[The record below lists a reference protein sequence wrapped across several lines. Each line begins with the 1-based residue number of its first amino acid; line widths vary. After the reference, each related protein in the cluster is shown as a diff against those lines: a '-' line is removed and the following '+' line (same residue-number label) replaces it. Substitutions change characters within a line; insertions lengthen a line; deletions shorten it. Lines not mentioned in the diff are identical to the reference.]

1 MTGQTGEI
9 GYDVADGVAVIE
21 IAHGELN
28 TLTPEMH
35 RRMHEVLIEFLGDP
49 AVRCGVLTGRGLRA
63 FCAGDDLR
71 ATAPEPEEPVD
82 AVLAEL
88 TPHHQ
93 RGGAEESWQWEYDV
107 LQLARHKPIVGAV
120 TGWCLG
126 GGFAYLMRLTDLR
139 VAGESARFG
148 LPEIRYGMAGMGGT
162 LRLWRELPPLV
173 ANAMLLTGEPIDAR
187 EAHRVHLV
195 NEVVADEEAIPRAR
209 ALARRI
215 AEHPPLSVRLE
226 MEALEQASEMSRA
239 EAVRYGDRIYQL
251 QRLALGESDLE
262 SYESRRTRSHR
273 AEGQ

>member
-1 MTGQTGEI
+1 MTGEI
-9 GYDVADGVAVIE
+9 GYSVEDGVAVIE

-35 RRMHEVLIEFLGDP
+35 RRMHEVLTEFLGDP
-49 AVRCGVLTGRGLRA
+49 GVRSGVLTGRGLRA
-63 FCAGDDLR
+63 FSAGDDLK
-71 ATAPEPEEPVD
+71 ATAPEPNAPVD
-82 AVLAEL
+82 ALLAEL
-88 TPHHQ
+88 TPSHQ
-93 RGGAEESWQWEYDV
+93 RRGADESWQWEYDV
-107 LQLARHKPIVGAV
+107 LALARHKPIVGAV

-139 VAGESARFG
+139 VAGEGARFG

-173 ANAMLLTGEPIDAR
+173 ANAMLLTGDPIDAR
-187 EAHRVHLV
+187 EALRVHLV
-195 NEVVADEEAIPRAR
+195 NEVVADEDVLPRAR
-209 ALARRI
+209 ALAQRI
-215 AEHPPLSVRLE
+215 AEHPSLSVRLE

-262 SYESRRTRSHR
+262 SYESRRPRHDR
-273 AEGQ
+273 IDGQ